1 MRNYLI
7 RRNVAKLKRIF
18 SQERIVNLCNSKK
31 PSLADQTNL
40 SNYERIKKS
49 KEEGQ
54 KLFSMRLR
62 RQRNMNKRQLKKHR
76 NKRVHIVACSYS
88 VLRATSPRTTINI

>member
-1 MRNYLI
+1 VKNYLI
-7 RRNVAKLKRIF
+7 RRNVAKLKQKFEQVRID
-18 SQERIVNLCNSKK
+18 NLCNTKK
-31 PSLADQTNL
+31 LSLADQTNL

-54 KLFSMRLR
+54 KLFSMRLQ

-76 NKRVHIVACSYS
+76 KKRAHIVACSYG
-88 VLRATSPRTTINI
+88 VFGATSPRTTINI